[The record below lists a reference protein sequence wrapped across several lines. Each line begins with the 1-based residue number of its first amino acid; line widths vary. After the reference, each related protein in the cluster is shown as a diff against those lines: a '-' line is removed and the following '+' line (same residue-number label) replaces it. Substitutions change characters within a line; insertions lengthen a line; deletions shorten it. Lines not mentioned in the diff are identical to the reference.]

1 MKAYSIDLREKIV
14 AAHINKKISIR
25 KVADIFSVSKSFVQK
40 LLLQQKTDGNL
51 ERRRTRKA
59 TVSYILNA
67 EVELTEIVEANSDA
81 TLLEL
86 CELFADKTGNWVSQS
101 TMSNALKRFGLTR
114 KKKQKEVVK
123 HLQIEFK
130 S

>member
-67 EVELTEIVEANSDA
+67 QVELTEIVEANSDA

-101 TMSNALKRFGLTR
+101 TMSNALKQFGLTR